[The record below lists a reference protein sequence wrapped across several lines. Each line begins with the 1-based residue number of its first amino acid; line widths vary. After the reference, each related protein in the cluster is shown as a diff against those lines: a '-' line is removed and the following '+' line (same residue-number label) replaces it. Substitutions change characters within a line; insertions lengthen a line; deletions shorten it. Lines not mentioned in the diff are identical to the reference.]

1 MLTLENIDVTLG
13 KNTKR
18 ARKVLQGLNLT
29 VASGEFLVLLG
40 GNGAGKSTLFNMIAG
55 GIAPDAGKLCIDGQD
70 VTAMSQAQRAQA
82 VSKVMQDPMQGTIAQ
97 MSILENMTFAYR
109 RGQKRGLSLYD
120 NQARREL
127 FQDKLRLLGIGL
139 EKRMHDQVSGL
150 SGGQRQALSMIMAM
164 LQPAKILLLDEITAA
179 LDPASTAAVMDLAN
193 HIVREQRLTCLMITH
208 DMAHAIQYGDRLVWI
223 KDGQCVK
230 SIDAATKANMTPA
243 ELMQVFSGF

>member
-1 MLTLENIDVTLG
+1 MLALKNIDITLG

-29 VASGEFLVLLG
+29 VAPGEFLVLLG
-40 GNGAGKSTLFNMIAG
+40 GNGAGKSTLFNVIAG

-97 MSILENMTFAYR
+97 MSILENMAFAYQ

-179 LDPASTAAVMDLAN
+179 LDPTSTAAVMDLAN
-193 HIVREQRLTCLMITH
+193 RIVREQRLTCLMITH
-208 DMAHAIQYGDRLVWI
+208 DMAHAIQYGDRLVWL

-230 SIDAATKANMTPA
+230 SIDAATKAKMTPA
-243 ELMQVFSGF
+243 ELMQVFAGF

>member
-1 MLTLENIDVTLG
+1 MLALENIDITLG

-18 ARKVLQGLNLT
+18 ERKVLQGLNLT
-29 VASGEFLVLLG
+29 VAPGEFLVLLG
-40 GNGAGKSTLFNMIAG
+40 GNGAGKSTLFNVIAG
-55 GIAPDAGKLCIDGQD
+55 GMKPDAGKLCIDGQD

-97 MSILENMTFAYR
+97 MSILENMAFAYQ

-120 NQARREL
+120 SQARRAL

-193 HIVREQRLTCLMITH
+193 RIVREQRLTCVMITH
-208 DMAHAIQYGDRLVWI
+208 DMAHAIQYGDRLVWL

-230 SIDAATKANMTPA
+230 SIDAATKAKMTPA
-243 ELMQVFSGF
+243 ELMQVFAGF

>member
-1 MLTLENIDVTLG
+1 MLTLKNIDVTLG

-18 ARKVLQGLNLT
+18 ERKVLQGLNLT

-40 GNGAGKSTLFNMIAG
+40 GNGAGKSTLFNVIAG

-97 MSILENMTFAYR
+97 MSILENMAFAYQ

-179 LDPASTAAVMDLAN
+179 LDPTSTAAVMNLAN
-193 HIVREQRLTCLMITH
+193 RIVREQRLTCVMITH
-208 DMAHAIQYGDRLVWI
+208 DMEHAIQYGDRLVWLE
-223 KDGQCVK
+223 DGQCVK
-230 SIDAATKANMTPA
+230 SIDAATKAKMTPA
-243 ELMQVFSGF
+243 ELMQVFAGF

>member
-1 MLTLENIDVTLG
+1 MLALENIDVTLG

-18 ARKVLQGLNLT
+18 ERKVLQGLNLT

-40 GNGAGKSTLFNMIAG
+40 GNGAGKSTLFNVIAG
-55 GIAPDAGKLCIDGQD
+55 GIKPDAGKLCIDGQE
-70 VTAMSQAQRAQA
+70 VTAMSHAQRAQA

-97 MSILENMTFAYR
+97 MSILENMAFAYR

-179 LDPASTAAVMDLAN
+179 LDPASTVAVMDLAN
-193 HIVREQRLTCLMITH
+193 RIVREQRLTCVMITH
-208 DMAHAIQYGDRLVWI
+208 DMAHAIQYGDRLVWL

-230 SIDAATKANMTPA
+230 SIDAATKAKMTPA
-243 ELMQVFSGF
+243 ELMQVFAGF